1 MYVYYIQMGKNMAQR
16 FMFIYAL
23 IIFLSQFFVV
33 INTSDIPNNSNRNSP
48 KEDVFCNSNDDCP
61 TILYYVSKCVYNFC
75 EYW

>member
-1 MYVYYIQMGKNMAQR
+1 
-16 FMFIYAL
+16 MFITYKWGRIWL
-23 IIFLSQFFVV
+23 KG
-33 INTSDIPNNSNRNSP
+33 DIPNNSNRNSP